1 MAFVT
6 ADQVRNRLGFSATD
20 ISDSIVNSFIIDAA
34 AYLSNQVNYDID
46 PDDCTLAEASAIAD
60 LAAIYCYLHK
70 TGVAAVGYTLN
81 LGSITFTGPSSR
93 IAQLEVLKAN
103 VQAFIRRNRR
113 SPLRSV

>member
-1 MAFVT
+1 MAVVT
-6 ADQVRNRLGFSATD
+6 ADQARSRLGFSNSD
-20 ISDSIVNSFIIDAA
+20 ISDNIVDGFITDAA
-34 AYLSNQVNYDID
+34 AYLSNQVGYDID
-46 PDDCTLAEASAIAD
+46 PNNCTVAEASAITD

-81 LGSITFTGPSSR
+81 LGTITFTGPSPR

-103 VQAFIRRNRR
+103 VQAFIRRNRQ